1 MSRPTKVSKL
11 AEINYADVKLIKNPI
26 KQIRIKIPFANQEG
40 KVFAEFLPTY
50 FELIEGLW
58 ETKIN
63 SVTYCVPATQ
73 KFQCLFTLQTDLTET
88 FQLNSAVKSN
98 ENALGM
104 LQLFG
109 TTTKFQNEHFVFFTF
124 ELKMNGV
131 YYFVRNPS
139 EEWIQIDAK
148 PYNGFNVK
156 ITPHQ
161 EVYKIAPNNLPRDVK
176 GTFLVEMLF
185 RRLK

>member
-73 KFQCLFTLQTDLTET
+73 TFQCLFTLQTDLTET
-88 FQLNSAVKSN
+88 FQLNSAVKSG